1 VTVASLFALT
11 RAMARELQQSL
22 DSAAKRLHKTWW
34 TNPRVLVTFGLRL
47 GGAVF
52 AVGVRPRFPS
62 LITLGRQIFRTFFRG
77 IAPVVVLAFAV
88 GLGLGAVADR
98 FGVLLLP
105 LVEQTFVLAMVRDG
119 MPLILALLLT
129 ARSGASVATRLGDDR
144 QTSFR
149 TGRAD
154 ARELL
159 TTSLPHLLAGAVT
172 GWVYSRLASALV
184 VAGYHSRG
192 NPWDLVDDF
201 LASISAPLDPELP
214 LDRVLGEASV
224 KTALFGFIVAYV
236 ACGLGIA
243 ANEKGRNLPTEERAV
258 ELQDAVWESGV
269 TAVIMCLLA
278 AIAWWNI
285 RGTVN

>member
-1 VTVASLFALT
+1 VTVASLSSLT
-11 RAMARELQQSL
+11 RAIAHQVQLSL
-22 DSAAKRLHKTWW
+22 DSAAERLRKTWW
-34 TNPRVLVTFGLRL
+34 TNPLVLLAFGLRL
-47 GGAVF
+47 GRAVF

-62 LITLGRQIFRTFFRG
+62 PIALGRQVLRTFFRG
-77 IAPVVVLAFAV
+77 IAPVVALGFAV

-144 QTSFR
+144 QTSFK

-154 ARELL
+154 AQELL
-159 TTSLPHLLAGAVT
+159 TACLPHLLAGAVT

-201 LASISAPLDPELP
+201 LASISSPLDPELP
-214 LDRVLGEASV
+214 LDRVLGEASG
-224 KTALFGFIVAYV
+224 KTALFGLIVAYV

-243 ANEKGRNLPTEERAV
+243 ANEEGRKLPAKERAV
-258 ELQDAVWESGV
+258 ALQDGVWESGV